1 MSVKKVIHVPIVN
14 NVNTPDTR
22 HKDGARNVL
31 VTKRHFEIVE
41 RLKAEGHPVVAYAVD
56 YVPVAGSDMGFA
68 LTATLTL
75 LCLKPNDAEAV
86 ILYKALEES
95 FKYAKYAEHLSNT
108 SSIWS
113 GEAAAILNKYATQVS
128 GTIMKSL
135 TDERVVDKIAKPWM
149 VREPSGFDRKQR
161 RPQSNLP
168 VLTIEL
174 PIGEE
179 STGARHHIALHLEQI
194 GYAVKFKN

>member
-1 MSVKKVIHVPIVN
+1 MRVKKVIHVPIVN
-14 NVNTPDTR
+14 IVNTPDTL
-22 HKDGARNVL
+22 HKDGARNVML
-31 VTKRHFEIVE
+31 TKQHFERVE
-41 RLKAEGHPVVAYAVD
+41 RLKAEGHPVEGYTVH

-75 LCLKPNDAEAV
+75 LCLKPNDAEAL

-95 FKYAKYAEHLSNT
+95 FKYAAIRGNT
-108 SSIWS
+108 TSIWS
-113 GEAAAILNKYATQVS
+113 GQAAAILNKYATQVS

>member
-1 MSVKKVIHVPIVN
+1 MRVKKVIHVPIVN
-14 NVNTPDTR
+14 IVNTPDTL
-22 HKDGARNVL
+22 HKDGERNVML
-31 VTKRHFEIVE
+31 TKQHFERVE
-41 RLKAEGHPVVAYAVD
+41 RLKAEGHPVEGYTVH

-75 LCLKPNDAEAV
+75 LCLKPNDAEAL

-95 FKYAKYAEHLSNT
+95 FKYAAIRGNT
-108 SSIWS
+108 TSIWT
-113 GEAAAILNKYATQVS
+113 GQAAAILNKYATQVS

-135 TDERVVDKIAKPWM
+135 TDERMVDKIAKPWM

>member
-14 NVNTPDTR
+14 IVNTPDTL
-22 HKDGARNVL
+22 HKDGARNVML
-31 VTKRHFEIVE
+31 TKQHFERVE
-41 RLKAEGHPVVAYAVD
+41 RLKAEGHPVEGYTVH

-75 LCLKPNDAEAV
+75 LCLKPNDAEAL

-95 FKYAKYAEHLSNT
+95 FKYAAIRGNT
-108 SSIWS
+108 TSIWS
-113 GEAAAILNKYATQVS
+113 GQAAAILNKYATQVS

-135 TDERVVDKIAKPWM
+135 TDERMVDKIAKPWM

>member
-14 NVNTPDTR
+14 IVNTPDTL
-22 HKDGARNVL
+22 HKDGARNVML
-31 VTKRHFEIVE
+31 TKQHFERVE
-41 RLKAEGHPVVAYAVD
+41 RLKAEGHPVEGYTVH

-75 LCLKPNDAEAV
+75 LCLKPNDAEAL

-95 FKYAKYAEHLSNT
+95 FKYAAIRGNT
-108 SSIWS
+108 TSIWS
-113 GEAAAILNKYATQVS
+113 GQAAAILNKYATQVS

-135 TDERVVDKIAKPWM
+135 TDERMVDKIAKPWM

-179 STGARHHIALHLEQI
+179 STGARHHIALHFEQI

>member
-14 NVNTPDTR
+14 IVNTPDTL
-22 HKDGARNVL
+22 HKDGARNVML
-31 VTKRHFEIVE
+31 TKQHFERVE
-41 RLKAEGHPVVAYAVD
+41 RLKAEGHPVEGYTVH

-86 ILYKALEES
+86 ILYKALEET
-95 FKYAKYAEHLSNT
+95 FKYAAIRGNT
-108 SSIWS
+108 TSIWS
-113 GEAAAILNKYATQVS
+113 GQAAAILNKYATQVS

-135 TDERVVDKIAKPWM
+135 TDERMVDKIAKPWM
-149 VREPSGFDRKQR
+149 VREPSGFDRNQR

-174 PIGEE
+174 PINEE

>member
-14 NVNTPDTR
+14 IVNTPDTL
-22 HKDGARNVL
+22 HKDGARNVML
-31 VTKRHFEIVE
+31 TKQHFERVE
-41 RLKAEGHPVVAYAVD
+41 RLKAEGHPVEGYTVH

-75 LCLKPNDAEAV
+75 LCLKPNDAEAL

-95 FKYAKYAEHLSNT
+95 FKYAAIRGNT
-108 SSIWS
+108 TSIWS

-135 TDERVVDKIAKPWM
+135 TDERMVDKIAKPWM

>member
-14 NVNTPDTR
+14 IVNTPDTL
-22 HKDGARNVL
+22 HKDGERNVML
-31 VTKRHFEIVE
+31 TKQHFERVE
-41 RLKAEGHPVVAYAVD
+41 RLKAEGHPVEGYTVH

-75 LCLKPNDAEAV
+75 LCLKPNDAEAL

-95 FKYAKYAEHLSNT
+95 FKYAAIRGNT
-108 SSIWS
+108 TSIWS
-113 GEAAAILNKYATQVS
+113 GQAAAILNKYATQVS

-135 TDERVVDKIAKPWM
+135 TDERMVDKIAKPWM

>member
-1 MSVKKVIHVPIVN
+1 MRVKKVIHVPIVN
-14 NVNTPDTR
+14 IVNTPDTR
-22 HKDGARNVL
+22 HNDGARNVML
-31 VTKRHFEIVE
+31 TKQHFERVE
-41 RLKAEGHPVVAYAVD
+41 RLKAEGHPVEGYTVD

-86 ILYKALEES
+86 ILYKALEET
-95 FKYAKYAEHLSNT
+95 FKYAVIRGNT
-108 SSIWS
+108 TSIWS
-113 GEAAAILNKYATQVS
+113 GQAAAILNKYATQVS

-135 TDERVVDKIAKPWM
+135 TDERMVDKIAKPWM

-174 PIGEE
+174 PINEE

>member
-1 MSVKKVIHVPIVN
+1 MRVKKVIHVPIVN
-14 NVNTPDTR
+14 IVNTPDTL
-22 HKDGARNVL
+22 HKDGERNVML
-31 VTKRHFEIVE
+31 TKQHFERVE
-41 RLKAEGHPVVAYAVD
+41 RLKAEGHPVEGYTVH

-75 LCLKPNDAEAV
+75 LCLKPNDAEAL
-86 ILYKALEES
+86 ILYKALEET
-95 FKYAKYAEHLSNT
+95 FKYAAIRGNT
-108 SSIWS
+108 TSIWT
-113 GEAAAILNKYATQVS
+113 GQAAAILNKYATQVS

-135 TDERVVDKIAKPWM
+135 TDERMVDKIAKPWM